1 MPSSMETSD
10 AALQELQERIERLD
24 QLIGQRDDGVRGLGV
39 RLALGIALELREG
52 KAPGTDTVHLVAGW
66 SSRFGEEAVDDAVA
80 QARALLSDP
89 ARMAKELQARMYPS
103 APEVSDA

>member
-1 MPSSMETSD
+1 METSD

-24 QLIGQRDDGVRGLGV
+24 RLILERDDGVRGLGV

-52 KAPGTDTVHLVAGW
+52 KSPGTDTMHVVAGW
-66 SSRFGEEAVDDAVA
+66 SSRFGEEAVEDAVA

-89 ARMAKELQARMYPS
+89 SRMAKELQSRMYPAS
-103 APEVSDA
+103 PEASDA